1 MSSSSSKSSSETIRL
16 DPCDE
21 TILLNRVATKIFE
34 DVEGALS
41 KEFIMGNELPV
52 TFQTWFGHFTF
63 KIG

>member
-21 TILLNRVATKIFE
+21 IILLNRVATIIFE

-52 TFQTWFGHFTF
+52 TFQT
-63 KIG
+63 